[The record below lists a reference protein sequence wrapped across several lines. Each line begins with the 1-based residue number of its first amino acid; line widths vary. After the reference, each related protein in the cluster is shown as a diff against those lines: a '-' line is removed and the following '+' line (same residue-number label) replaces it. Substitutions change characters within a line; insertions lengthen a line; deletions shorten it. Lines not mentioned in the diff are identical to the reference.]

1 MAAAA
6 RAGCLVRPGMSQP
19 HGSGRLLQEGRDGA
33 EEEEEEVVGVTHVYC
48 ALTSFTISARGVKRG
63 RMARKEETSSSSV

>member
-19 HGSGRLLQEGRDGA
+19 HGPGRLLQEGRDGA
-33 EEEEEEVVGVTHVYC
+33 EEEEEEEGVTHVYC
-48 ALTSFTISARGVKRG
+48 ALTSFTISARGVRRKKG
-63 RMARKEETSSSSV
+63 MAGQG